1 MKSVLYQGKRIAYA
15 AEGRGPTLVFLH
27 GFPMDRRVWDEYKHF
42 FSSDFLVITIDLPGF
57 GQSEPFGEAHTMGL
71 MAEAVKAVL
80 DQEGIQKAVLIGHS
94 MGGYAALAFASLFP
108 AMLSGLVLFHSH
120 GAADDE
126 VALSGRATAIK
137 AVQYDREAFVRGFI
151 DGLFGQQAAMHHTAA
166 VDRITEIA
174 LSQTKE
180 AVLAGIAGL
189 RDRTSKLSVLH
200 ELAVPVLFILG
211 KQDSRMP
218 FERIMAQTALPAHAE
233 LLLLSGVGHMGFLEA
248 ETTTAQAISY
258 FAQRCQA
265 N

>member
-15 AEGRGPTLVFLH
+15 AESRGPALVFLH
-27 GFPMDRRVWDEYKHF
+27 GFPMDRRVWDDYRHF

-57 GQSEPFGEAHTMGL
+57 GQSESFGEAHSMGL

-80 DQEGIQKAVLIGHS
+80 DHEGIQKVVIVGHS
-94 MGGYAALAFASLFP
+94 MGGYAALAFAGMFP
-108 AMLSGLVLFHSH
+108 AMLHGLVLFHSH

-126 VALSGRATAIK
+126 VAHAARAK
-137 AVQYDREAFVRGFI
+137 AMDEVRQNREAYVRGFI
-151 DGLFGQQAAMHHTAA
+151 GGLFGQQAAIRHSAA
-166 VDRITEIA
+166 AERITEIA

-180 AVLAGIAGL
+180 AVLASIAGL

-218 FERIMAQTALPAHAE
+218 FERIMAQMALPAHAE
-233 LLLLSGVGHMGFLEA
+233 LLLLSAVGHMGFLEA
-248 ETTTAQAISY
+248 EATTAQAVAH